1 MRSIPILPFS
11 PQKAVKIHPK
21 WKDVIYE
28 LLHYEFVE
36 FTQSAHK
43 WVGLTF
49 CYLLHMRT
57 IIIYVKRIFS

>member
-1 MRSIPILPFS
+1 MRSIPILPFF

-36 FTQSAHK
+36 FTQS
-43 WVGLTF
+43 
-49 CYLLHMRT
+49 
-57 IIIYVKRIFS
+57 